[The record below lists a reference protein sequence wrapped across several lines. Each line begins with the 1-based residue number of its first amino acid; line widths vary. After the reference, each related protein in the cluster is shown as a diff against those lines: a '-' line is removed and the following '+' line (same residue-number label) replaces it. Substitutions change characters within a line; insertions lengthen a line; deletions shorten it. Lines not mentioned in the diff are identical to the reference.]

1 MGRGW
6 GLCPRGTS
14 SCSELIGDKESKAHG
29 LSWAPHGHSTQPEH
43 VGLLTHVQTGKT
55 RQEAARASPSPLTR
69 APCLPQEAEVGG
81 GRGGAGGGSGRRGR
95 GRGLRGRGG
104 ARAPRLRRPGPRI
117 PVSPQG
123 PAAAGVPRRRR
134 APGSGRPGAPG
145 GWPGPPRRGCP
156 RSATAAAA
164 RPRGLDIRGAVQAG
178 GPRVLTGCGQ
188 SLPGGQA
195 FSWKPRCGVVYV
207 GGTGWPVNACM
218 WGHEGEVQGAPSAP
232 EDKQRDRA
240 REGVLSRGTGPGKGR
255 APGRGS
261 VGLMGV
267 AGRRAGAGAQG
278 RRVRGLI
285 RGVESGLLSLWLW
298 RGG

>member
-14 SCSELIGDKESKAHG
+14 SCSELTGDKESKAHG
-29 LSWAPHGHSTQPEH
+29 LSWPPHGRSPQPEH

-81 GRGGAGGGSGRRGR
+81 GRGRAGGGSGRRGRGR

-104 ARAPRLRRPGPRI
+104 ARAPQLRRPGPRS
-117 PVSPQG
+117 PVPPQV
-123 PAAAGVPRRRR
+123 PATAGVPRRWR

-164 RPRGLDIRGAVQAG
+164 GPRGLDVRGAVQAG
-178 GPRVLTGCGQ
+178 GPRVLTGAVG
-188 SLPGGQA
+188 S
-195 FSWKPRCGVVYV
+195 RCQGVR
-207 GGTGWPVNACM
+207 C
-218 WGHEGEVQGAPSAP
+218 
-232 EDKQRDRA
+232 
-240 REGVLSRGTGPGKGR
+240 SRGSHVWG
-255 APGRGS
+255 
-261 VGLMGV
+261 
-267 AGRRAGAGAQG
+267 
-278 RRVRGLI
+278 RVRGWDGLAGKRVHVGTREGSSGGSI
-285 RGVESGLLSLWLW
+285 CTRGQAE
-298 RGG
+298 R